1 MYRLLRSFI
10 KRLKKW
16 KIYVGKDPGGLPEYS
31 IVLFPILKDVLFCGL
46 TGILSVKGASLHAQ
60 TQVFEVF
67 SSYTQQITGN
77 SLEKIAEGAI
87 SPDDYLCPQVLALFE
102 NDLYA
107 LKQDPQS
114 MREMLYSSPDDLF
127 EAMVSQMNAFIS
139 GQEAVL
145 EKHADDFSTKEI
157 EAMSRSLITLK
168 DIAWGLG
175 EDVLKNLKKI
185 LRLSGED
192 TVLSAQAFE
201 KYARINAVLNG
212 LDRLE
217 VRGRDSCG
225 IQLAVTFKDSRDL
238 QKALTRIKQEGLYEE
253 FLLRSRPGDVW
264 NRSVHVSPGA
274 LFFTYK
280 TAQVTGDLG
289 DNTAK
294 LREYLSTDRVLK
306 TVLECSSDSQMYL
319 AHTRWASVGAINE
332 ANCHPLNNFSSEGNK
347 DQEWDFSPL
356 SKTYPYYGKGP
367 WTINVVLNGD
377 IDNYALLKD
386 SLEVTSRR
394 IDSRLTTDTKVIP
407 LQIEQYLYDGHDL
420 KEAFRKALIDFEG
433 SHAIAMQSNLEPG
446 KIFLALKGSGQ
457 SIYVGLCSNQY
468 VFSSEIYGLVEL
480 TREFIKMDGETPR
493 IQGNENTKGQIFI
506 LDDKGRA
513 GLEGIQAQYYDG
525 CPVELTGEDIVS
537 AEITTRDIDR
547 GSFPHYLLKEIMDAP
562 HSVRKTMRGKYR
574 LSGRTGVEFNLDDEV
589 FPGRTRQA
597 LQNGDIHSI
606 TVIGQGTAAVAAS
619 AAAQAMAIYLKGKKI
634 VVESRKASDLSGFCL
649 EDDMSGQLII
659 AITQSGTTTDT
670 NRAVA
675 MAKERGAHLIAIVNR
690 RQSDITGKVDGVFYT
705 SDGRDIEMS
714 VASTKAFYSQITAGY
729 ILALFMA
736 KLLGAMAESRIAKEL
751 RQLEKVTSLMERVI
765 RKKDSIRLSAWD
777 VVRRKK
783 YWAVVGSGTN
793 KVASDEIR
801 IKLSEL
807 CYKTI
812 SSDIVEDK
820 KHIDLSSEPLIL
832 VCAAGTPEMVLEDIV
847 KDVAIFNAHA
857 ASVVVIADEGE
868 ARFNSISSSV
878 IPVPATTFP
887 LSVIMNTLAGHIWG
901 YYAACSLDAQSYSFK
916 TFRTRI
922 SEVVREHEKK
932 ELSLYESLVDGELRR
947 SVADFSSI
955 FNAWKRS
962 GALATMNVETATD
975 IAMLMKYA
983 VGKLPIEDF
992 WDEYGDIR
1000 VSSSPL
1006 DMLDVSLS
1014 RAIEELSRP
1023 VDAIRH
1029 QAKTVTVGTSRK
1041 TEAPGGLLFETL
1053 DALKFSVENI
1063 PARDGLRLKK
1073 LQDAVKSIN
1082 GYTLYE
1088 VRGLDEDGRPVE
1100 GSTLKVIEKTGLSL
1114 AMVSRAETTG
1124 TLMGTKRTI
1133 VRTGKVYAGDGKADN
1148 ASIVI
1153 IPLIGSGRIV
1163 ENLLLMHVEFN
1174 EGLNAEQK
1182 KDVLGVKFNDISNLI
1197 NEYNIEWDDSFLEGL
1212 PVKFLLGEDVEVI
1225 AKQIKDSLP

>member
-1 MYRLLRSFI
+1 
-10 KRLKKW
+10 
-16 KIYVGKDPGGLPEYS
+16 
-31 IVLFPILKDVLFCGL
+31 
-46 TGILSVKGASLHAQ
+46 
-60 TQVFEVF
+60 
-67 SSYTQQITGN
+67 
-77 SLEKIAEGAI
+77 
-87 SPDDYLCPQVLALFE
+87 
-102 NDLYA
+102 
-107 LKQDPQS
+107 
-114 MREMLYSSPDDLF
+114 
-127 EAMVSQMNAFIS
+127 
-139 GQEAVL
+139 
-145 EKHADDFSTKEI
+145 
-157 EAMSRSLITLK
+157 
-168 DIAWGLG
+168 
-175 EDVLKNLKKI
+175 
-185 LRLSGED
+185 
-192 TVLSAQAFE
+192 
-201 KYARINAVLNG
+201 
-212 LDRLE
+212 
-217 VRGRDSCG
+217 
-225 IQLAVTFKDSRDL
+225 
-238 QKALTRIKQEGLYEE
+238 
-253 FLLRSRPGDVW
+253 
-264 NRSVHVSPGA
+264 
-274 LFFTYK
+274 
-280 TAQVTGDLG
+280 
-289 DNTAK
+289 
-294 LREYLSTDRVLK
+294 
-306 TVLECSSDSQMYL
+306 
-319 AHTRWASVGAINE
+319 
-332 ANCHPLNNFSSEGNK
+332 
-347 DQEWDFSPL
+347 
-356 SKTYPYYGKGP
+356 
-367 WTINVVLNGD
+367 
-377 IDNYALLKD
+377 
-386 SLEVTSRR
+386 
-394 IDSRLTTDTKVIP
+394 
-407 LQIEQYLYDGHDL
+407 
-420 KEAFRKALIDFEG
+420 
-433 SHAIAMQSNLEPG
+433 
-446 KIFLALKGSGQ
+446 
-457 SIYVGLCSNQY
+457 
-468 VFSSEIYGLVEL
+468 
-480 TREFIKMDGETPR
+480 
-493 IQGNENTKGQIFI
+493 
-506 LDDKGRA
+506 
-513 GLEGIQAQYYDG
+513 
-525 CPVELTGEDIVS
+525 
-537 AEITTRDIDR
+537 
-547 GSFPHYLLKEIMDAP
+547 
-562 HSVRKTMRGKYR
+562 
-574 LSGRTGVEFNLDDEV
+574 
-589 FPGRTRQA
+589 
-597 LQNGDIHSI
+597 
-606 TVIGQGTAAVAAS
+606 
-619 AAAQAMAIYLKGKKI
+619 
-634 VVESRKASDLSGFCL
+634 
-649 EDDMSGQLII
+649 MSGQLII

-878 IPVPATTFP
+878 IPVPASSFP

-901 YYAACSLDAQSYSFK
+901 YYAACSLDAQSRSFK

-922 SEVVREHEKK
+922 SEVMHEHEKK
-932 ELSLYESLVDGELRR
+932 ALSLYESLVDGELRR

-975 IAMLMKYA
+975 IAMLLKYA

-1041 TEAPGGLLFETL
+1041 TEALGGLLFETL

-1073 LQDAVKSIN
+1073 LQDAVQSIN

-1100 GSTLKVIEKTGLSL
+1100 GSTLKVIEKTGLSR

-1197 NEYNIEWDDSFLEGL
+1197 NEYNIEWDDSFLEDL